1 MYQKNLGLER
11 INQIPIVAHLVW
23 YDLVMSLSRPAE
35 FAQNFPSDFA
45 TGGFAPW
52 QPDQLSPMRRQ
63 CVANALSIAVAT
75 AADDRTSWFMAAKP
89 TVRCDGVAGLR
100 RKSFDQIDFVRWAQ
114 SKLGRT
120 NSTLG
125 ELRSL
130 SCRPATV
137 RKNRSQDN
145 TDLVYPYLDTLV
157 IGYPQETGYATPR
170 SCVLPSISS
179 GSTD

>member
-1 MYQKNLGLER
+1 MIWPGDEFVQACRVCAKLSKRLCDRGL
-11 INQIPIVAHLVW
+11 
-23 YDLVMSLSRPAE
+23 RPM
-35 FAQNFPSDFA
+35 A
-45 TGGFAPW
+45 TWPA
-52 QPDQLSPMRRQ
+52 
-63 CVANALSIAVAT
+63 ALSIAVAT
-75 AADDRTSWFMAAKP
+75 AADDCTSWFMAAKP

-100 RKSFDQIDFVRWAQ
+100 GKSFDQIDFVRWAQ

-157 IGYPQETGYATPR
+157 TGYPQETGYATPR